1 MLLSWTLERLYPV
14 QQDSV
19 APLAPGWL
27 PLVGAAIATA
37 ALIPPDR
44 SPLGRRAR
52 QSLAWLGILLMVWA
66 ANGLPFDLLTMAGLI
81 GHRTASGDI
90 VMSTVY
96 WPGLATRALA
106 LAVAVVLAREVF
118 GHPET
123 SSASARTAT
132 WYGYAAFLL
141 ARPYPVLRLHW
152 ALGGS
157 LGLTEPG
164 AAGEGWEPL
173 LIAIPWVLA
182 AALSLLLVSPQHWIP
197 RRLLLAA
204 GWSATVIVAMIGPAA
219 LWSFVSALTSGGDT
233 GSSDIELWVFGLFYG
248 SWFIW
253 PIAAGAATRS
263 YQLRSAASTAS
274 SATSGHSR

>member
-1 MLLSWTLERLYPV
+1 
-14 QQDSV
+14 
-19 APLAPGWL
+19 
-27 PLVGAAIATA
+27 
-37 ALIPPDR
+37 
-44 SPLGRRAR
+44 
-52 QSLAWLGILLMVWA
+52 
-66 ANGLPFDLLTMAGLI
+66 
-81 GHRTASGDI
+81 
-90 VMSTVY
+90 MSTVY

-123 SSASARTAT
+123 SSSSARPAT

-219 LWSFVSALTSGGDT
+219 LWSFVSALTSGSVLCG
-233 GSSDIELWVFGLFYG
+233 V
-248 SWFIW
+248 
-253 PIAAGAATRS
+253 GALTLS
-263 YQLRSAASTAS
+263 QQPPQ
-274 SATSGHSR
+274 